1 MIDFTIRRE
10 NDKYN
15 GRIIWS
21 KDQIHYIIT
30 EYENGTTMKELG
42 RRFNVQYETIRRLLR
57 KKKVQID
64 GYKHGYPRK
73 EDVFSEI
80 DSREKAYW
88 LGILYADGKISGNNR
103 YDISLGLSDKE
114 HIEKFQK
121 FLGAVNHKII
131 VTVPDTG
138 KNKLTKNF
146 YSLSIR
152 DKKIHDDL
160 IHWGCYPNK
169 SHLDLHIPN
178 IKQDFIIDFIRGY
191 FDGDGGFWYAK
202 NKTKKDRLVIAF
214 SGSKTLLQE
223 IASFLHINTA
233 LERNVKAKNTY
244 CLRTSKKALV
254 QEIVDRLYKETDES
268 IRLDRKYQIYLD
280 YLGA

>member
-21 KDQIHYIIT
+21 EDQIHYVVT
-30 EYENGTTMKELG
+30 EYKNGTTMKELG

-57 KKKVQID
+57 KEKVQID

-73 EDVFSEI
+73 ENIFSKI
-80 DSREKAYW
+80 DSKEKAYW
-88 LGILYADGKISGNNR
+88 LGVLYADGKVSNNN
-103 YDISLGLSDKE
+103 YEISLGLSDKE

-121 FLGAVNHKII
+121 FLGATNHKIAI
-131 VTVPDTG
+131 TVPNKE

-146 YSLSIR
+146 YSLSIK

-160 IHWGCYPNK
+160 IYWGCYPNK

-178 IKQDFIIDFIRGY
+178 IKENFIIDFIRGY

-202 NKTKKDRLVIAF
+202 NKIKKDRLIIAF

-223 IASFLHINTA
+223 IASFLHINTS
-233 LERNVKAKNTY
+233 LEKNIKAKNTY
-244 CLRTSKKALV
+244 CLKTNKKDLV
-254 QEIVDRLYKETDES
+254 REIVDRLYEGTNDS
-268 IRLDRKYQIYLD
+268 IRLNRKYQIYLN

>member
-21 KDQIHYIIT
+21 EEQIHYIVT
-30 EYENGTTMKELG
+30 EYENGTSMKELG

-57 KKKVQID
+57 SKKIQLE

-73 EDVFSEI
+73 ENIFSDI

-88 LGILYADGKISGNNR
+88 LGVLYADGKIAKNSNE
-103 YDISLGLSDKE
+103 ICLGLSDKE

-121 FLGAVNHKII
+121 FLGAVNHKIT
-131 VTVPDTG
+131 VQVPDEK
-138 KNKLTKNF
+138 KNKLTRNF
-146 YSLSIR
+146 YSLSIK
-152 DKKIHDDL
+152 DKQIHDDL

-178 IKQDFIIDFIRGY
+178 IKQELVIDFIRGY
-191 FDGDGGFWYAK
+191 FDGDGGFGYAK
-202 NKTKKDRLVIAF
+202 NKTKKDRLVITFA
-214 SGSKTLLQE
+214 GSKTLLQE
-223 IASFLHINTA
+223 IASFLHIKTSLDKNQ
-233 LERNVKAKNTY
+233 KAKDTY
-244 CLRTSKKALV
+244 CLRTNKKALV
-254 QEIVDRLYKETDES
+254 QEIINYLYKDTNES
-268 IRLDRKYQIYLD
+268 IRLDRKYQIYLN